1 MNLSVKPILL
11 VGTLFL
17 AVNRYN
23 KTSVSKLINLI
34 DTLYKAAK
42 INNMCIFTV
51 CLVAHASCG
60 VDQRLDP
67 LDVADKRSAV
77 PRQARMPIECQQIK
91 RMWHTFPCSLF
102 VFYTTISHGA
112 HNTRVTFCSRK
123 NQNWRQFF
131 FSEAAWL
138 ILTVHISS
146 RDRPARKRICLA
158 AVTDGTRC
166 RSYPNTRKTV
176 FSAQRHVSSAWLTYM
191 RVRVRLRHCHVIFYI
206 CSTDV
211 VVCFRSLSV
220 HMILLMLVWIGTRM
234 DLMFGSISSQ
244 SF

>member
-1 MNLSVKPILL
+1 
-11 VGTLFL
+11 
-17 AVNRYN
+17 
-23 KTSVSKLINLI
+23 
-34 DTLYKAAK
+34 
-42 INNMCIFTV
+42 MCIFTV
-51 CLVAHASCG
+51 CLVAHTSCG

-166 RSYPNTRKTV
+166 RSYPNTRKIV
-176 FSAQRHVSSAWLTYM
+176 FSAQRHVSSACSGLHTCAYAYASGIVMSFSTY
-191 RVRVRLRHCHVIFYI
+191 V
-206 CSTDV
+206 
-211 VVCFRSLSV
+211 
-220 HMILLMLVWIGTRM
+220 LLMWLYVSGPLVCTWSCSCWFELGPGWISCLDRSPPRASNN
-234 DLMFGSISSQ
+234 FGSSWCKPP
-244 SF
+244 